1 MDRKSAPRT
10 SMRAAIAFSSFS
22 NAIGIDT
29 TINPNMSE
37 ACRWLTPLS
46 RSYRARA
53 THIKR
58 IWEMRL
64 HAMPARKSVSEA
76 AMLLAV
82 AVAFPST
89 INLLGTYTRA
99 KAPGIETSTYSKPTN
114 LPGFFV
120 ELMLSSLVR
129 VEPEIR
135 RRPQKGSPQQRRLV
149 LGTQWADSHDTG
161 CQVVDRHLC
170 RSRLVPV
177 V

>member
-10 SMRAAIAFSSFS
+10 RTRAAIAFSSFS

-29 TINPNMSE
+29 TINPNISE

-82 AVAFPST
+82 AVAFLYT

-120 ELMLSSLVR
+120 ELMCPYLWELGLGYGVR
-129 VEPEIR
+129 GRWPSASMH
-135 RRPQKGSPQQRRLV
+135 PDGSAIQFLE
-149 LGTQWADSHDTG
+149 
-161 CQVVDRHLC
+161 
-170 RSRLVPV
+170 
-177 V
+177 